1 MAWRI
6 YIKNPTVQNTTSTA
20 HDSTVTP
27 ATRKIGSGA
36 EAVTLFAEGAQDW
49 WYPCD
54 AFMPTLPGQLSGTV
68 TMVTFVGAPPSKLI
82 TPGLYEISTS
92 FASVERNGEKLK
104 VELVAPSID
113 AARELWRKLLQN
125 DEGIRTASYESA
137 A

>member
-6 YIKNPTVQNTTSTA
+6 YIKNPTVQHSTSNA
-20 HDSTVTP
+20 HDSTVIP

-36 EAVTLFAEGAQDW
+36 EAVTLFAEGAEDW

-54 AFMPTLPGQLSGTV
+54 AFWPTLPGQLSGTV
-68 TMVTFVGAPPSKLI
+68 TKVTFVGAPPTKLI
-82 TPGLYEISTS
+82 TPGLYEIDGSS
-92 FASVERNGEKLK
+92 ASVERNGEKLK
-104 VELVAPSID
+104 VELAAPSID

-125 DEGIRTASYESA
+125 DSGIRTASYEIA